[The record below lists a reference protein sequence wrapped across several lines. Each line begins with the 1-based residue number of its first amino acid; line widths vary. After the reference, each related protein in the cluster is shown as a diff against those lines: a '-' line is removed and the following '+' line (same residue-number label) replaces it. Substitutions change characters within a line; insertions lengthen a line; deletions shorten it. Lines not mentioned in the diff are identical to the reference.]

1 MEVKLDPRVEE
12 IIEDELAL
20 LGFELVMLEGSLAGK
35 RKVIRLYIDHPEKGV
50 TVDDCVIVTRTIGLV
65 LDNEDLIKVP
75 YNLEVSSPGM
85 NRPLA
90 KPEHFSR
97 FKGKT
102 AKVVI
107 IDEEGST
114 TTRIGEIVDV
124 AEESIIISVEGS
136 EEEIP
141 FEKISKANLHGEK
154 WKVTGPKRAEK

>member
-1 MEVKLDPRVEE
+1 MKVKLDPRVEE

-35 RKVIRLYIDHPEKGV
+35 RKVIRLYIDNPEKGV
-50 TVDDCVIVTRTIGLV
+50 SVDDCVIVTRTIGLV

-75 YNLEVSSPGM
+75 YSLEVSSPGM

-90 KPEHFSR
+90 KPEHFRR
-97 FKGKT
+97 FKGKA

-107 IDEEGST
+107 MEEGST
-114 TTRIGEIVDV
+114 RTRIGEIVDV
-124 AEESIIISVEGS
+124 VEDTVIISVEGR
-136 EEEIP
+136 EEQIP
-141 FEKISKANLHGEK
+141 FDKISKANLHGEK